1 MYTEDEQLLIR
12 HDAFRWLD
20 ERIGAGEFDFSRA
33 EIRSFNYDGVAVPLA
48 DAQKGIW
55 NPKEFSSTLSVVS
68 MLQSKYPDEIDAD
81 SSIIRYNYRDTN
93 VSGDNTKLRLAIS
106 RNDPII
112 YFKEVVKGRYVPRY
126 PAFVLA
132 DDPTKQ
138 IFLIS
143 FEESFRFFADPFKM
157 THDERRYADRITKSR
172 LHQPVFRA
180 RIMRAYSG
188 TCAICSLKH
197 LELLDAAH
205 IVSDSDVDGFATVVN
220 GLALCKIHHAAYDK
234 NLLGISPDYRVKL
247 DADLLNEID
256 GPMLRHGLQDMDGME
271 LVLPKRK
278 VDYPSRDA
286 LAKRYG
292 EFAA

>member
-1 MYTEDEQLLIR
+1 MYTEEEQLAIR
-12 HDAFRWLD
+12 LNAFRWLD
-20 ERIGAGEFDFSRA
+20 EQLGAGKFDFSRG
-33 EIRSFNYDGVAVPLA
+33 EIRSFVSNGIPVPLA

-68 MLQSKYPDEIDAD
+68 MLQSKYADETDDD
-81 SSIIRYNYRDTN
+81 SSIIRYNYRDSN
-93 VSGDNTKLRLAIS
+93 VNGDNTKLRMAIN
-106 RNDPII
+106 RNDPIV
-112 YFKEVVKGRYVPRY
+112 YFKEVIKGRYVPRY

-132 DDPTKQ
+132 DDPAKQ

-143 FEESFRFFADPFKM
+143 FEESFRFFADPFEM
-157 THDERRYADRITKSR
+157 THDERQYADRITKSR

-180 RIMRAYSG
+180 RIMRAYSS

-205 IVSDSDVDGFATVVN
+205 IVSDSDVDGFATVEN

-234 NLLGISPDYRVKL
+234 NLLGISPNYRVEI

-271 LVLPKRK
+271 LVLPRRK
-278 VDYPSRDA
+278 ADYPSRDA
-286 LAKRYG
+286 LAKRYI

>member
-1 MYTEDEQLLIR
+1 M
-12 HDAFRWLD
+12 
-20 ERIGAGEFDFSRA
+20 
-33 EIRSFNYDGVAVPLA
+33 
-48 DAQKGIW
+48 
-55 NPKEFSSTLSVVS
+55 
-68 MLQSKYPDEIDAD
+68 
-81 SSIIRYNYRDTN
+81 
-93 VSGDNTKLRLAIS
+93 AIS
-106 RNDPII
+106 RNDPIV
-112 YFKEVVKGRYVPRY
+112 YFKEVIKGRYVARY
-126 PAFVLA
+126 RAFVLA
-132 DDPTKQ
+132 DDPAKQ

-143 FEESFRFFADPFKM
+143 FEESFRFFADPFEM

-180 RIMRAYSG
+180 RIMRAYSS

-205 IVSDSDVDGFATVVN
+205 IVSDSDVDGFATVEN

-234 NLLGISPDYRVKL
+234 NLLGISPNYRVEI

-271 LVLPKRK
+271 LVLPRRK
-278 VDYPSRDA
+278 ADYPSRDA
-286 LAKRYG
+286 LAKRYI